1 MGEEYDV
8 VVECTG
14 DANLMVAVAGV
25 TKPNGIVCFAGVTDE
40 GHQVTVASDIA
51 RAMVLEN
58 RIVFGTVN
66 ANRRHYEEA
75 ARVLARADESWLGR
89 LVNRRVSLDDWEEA
103 YTRQPDDVKTVIEF
117 PDAAA

>member
-1 MGEEYDV
+1 M
-8 VVECTG
+8 
-14 DANLMVAVAGV
+14 
-25 TKPNGIVCFAGVTDE
+25 
-40 GHQVTVASDIA
+40 
-51 RAMVLEN
+51 LEN

-75 ARVLARADESWLGR
+75 ARVLAQADESWLGR
-89 LVNRRVSLDDWEEA
+89 LVNRRVPLDDWEEA

>member
-1 MGEEYDV
+1 M
-8 VVECTG
+8 VECTG
-14 DANLMVAVAGV
+14 DADLMAAVPGV

-40 GHQVTVASDIA
+40 GRQVTVASDIA

-75 ARVLARADESWLGR
+75 ARVLARTDESWLR
-89 LVNRRVSLDDWEEA
+89 RMVNRRVSLDDWEEA
-103 YTRQPDDVKTVIEF
+103 YTRQPGDVKTVIEF